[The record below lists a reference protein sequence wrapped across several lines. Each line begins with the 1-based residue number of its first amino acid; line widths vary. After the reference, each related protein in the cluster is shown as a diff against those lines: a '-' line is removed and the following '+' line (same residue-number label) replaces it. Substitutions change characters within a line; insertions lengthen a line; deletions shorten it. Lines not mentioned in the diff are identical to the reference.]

1 MASTHL
7 KNSALTY
14 KSEQLAIHRIFDN
27 KIYNGK
33 ILHNK
38 NCFPGLGINAPII
51 HNGINNNVL
60 SNNGSDIESALFGIG
75 STNLVQPKAPVCAN
89 MNHLNTL
96 DFFEIKPESNNII
109 PEPLV
114 VHDQERY
121 TIFRR

>member
-7 KNSALTY
+7 KNSTMTY
-14 KSEQLAIHRIFDN
+14 KSEQLAKHRIFDN

-38 NCFPGLGINAPII
+38 NYFPGLGINAPHIG
-51 HNGINNNVL
+51 NGINNNVL
-60 SNNGSDIESALFGIG
+60 SNNGADIESALFGIG
-75 STNLVQPKAPVCAN
+75 STNLVQPKAPVCAD
-89 MNHLNTL
+89 MNNLNTIN
-96 DFFEIKPESNNII
+96 FFELKHESNNLI

-114 VHDQERY
+114 VHNQERY